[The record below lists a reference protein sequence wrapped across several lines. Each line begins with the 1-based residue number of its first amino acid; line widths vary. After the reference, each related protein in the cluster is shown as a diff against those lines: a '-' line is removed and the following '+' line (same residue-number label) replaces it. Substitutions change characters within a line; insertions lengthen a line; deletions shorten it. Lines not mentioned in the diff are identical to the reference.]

1 MFMAIPFPHF
11 RILFVFI
18 LVFFIGPA
26 SGAINDISPGG
37 TVFIGEQG
45 LDITHAMA
53 GDSQIG
59 WWASAASIAES
70 SPSQIIS
77 ISSLTSFSITPS
89 AFASYTGSWLHLDP
103 AGKANGTA
111 FNVVDPNLEIRVED
125 TTVGV
130 DVTDKW
136 VSTDDEIRFRIDTNL
151 VPIAQRSGV
160 TSVPITIKVQD
171 PSGSTYSSL
180 VNSAGTATSLV
191 DYPITTTPQYTAAIW
206 DTGQRSIYSPGTY
219 VIWAECNV
227 NSMKD
232 NYNNAGKT
240 VSQKVT
246 VQNQDHNPLIT
257 GNYPQTTATQGIT
270 PVMTTITTP
279 LPVSPTPAVVK
290 TPTITS
296 TTIAPVVQT
305 ETQVPTPVAP
315 TPSPTHSPGFE
326 GIFAGVALMVAIL
339 AWCRKD

>member
-1 MFMAIPFPHF
+1 MAIPFPHF
-11 RILFVFI
+11 RILFVLI

-26 SGAINDISPGG
+26 SGAINDIFPGG

-53 GDSQIG
+53 GDTQIG

-70 SPSQIIS
+70 SPSQIVS
-77 ISSLTSFSITPS
+77 ISSLTSFSVSPS

-111 FNVVDPNLEIRVED
+111 FNVVDPNLAIRIED

-136 VSTDDEIRFRIDTNL
+136 VPTDDEIRFQIETNL

-160 TSVPITIKVQD
+160 TYVPITIKVQD

-219 VIWAECNV
+219 TIWAECNV

-232 NYNNAGKT
+232 NYNYAGKT
-240 VSQKVT
+240 ASQKVT

-257 GNYPQTTATQGIT
+257 GNYPVTTVIPLTSVTTTQTTRIPTTTPIPPADTVTPSLTT
-270 PVMTTITTP
+270 PVTTVSSETVLATPDTT
-279 LPVSPTPAVVK
+279 SP
-290 TPTITS
+290 
-296 TTIAPVVQT
+296 
-305 ETQVPTPVAP
+305 AP
-315 TPSPTHSPGFE
+315 THTPGFE
-326 GIFAGVALMVAIL
+326 GILAGVSLCFAVMVY
-339 AWCRKD
+339 RRQD

>member
-1 MFMAIPFPHF
+1 MAIPFPHF
-11 RILFVFI
+11 RILIVLI

-26 SGAINDISPGG
+26 SGAITDISPGG

-53 GDSQIG
+53 GDTQIG
-59 WWASAASIAES
+59 WWASAASISES
-70 SPSQIIS
+70 APSQKVPIP
-77 ISSLTSFSITPS
+77 SLTSFSVTPS
-89 AFASYTGSWLHLDP
+89 TFASYTGSWFRLDP
-103 AGKANGTA
+103 AGNANGTA
-111 FNVVDPNLEIRVED
+111 FNVVDPNLEIRIED